1 VLSIDRSA
9 SSSVREQLIE
19 QLRYLIASGHFQVN
33 EALPSTR
40 KLGERVGISFHTVR
54 KAYQALQDEGLIDAQ
69 AGRGYTVLDRTPL
82 EKSERMERGAEV
94 VHDTLQVLIGLGLD
108 DAEIEYLFHE
118 QSNLLEHARLD
129 RKLLVA
135 HPVPELGTLC
145 AEEIGRA
152 LQRTVNAVSLDHV
165 HNHQDADY
173 IFTPFEHLKT
183 IMQAIPRADTVGFVY
198 HLPAELL
205 ERIAR
210 LRPDD
215 TISLL
220 TRTPETIQPVTSMLR
235 EQAGFNGQML
245 AAAVDQ
251 GTEHLASFLDQSD
264 LVLYTPE
271 SRRRVRPKIKED
283 ISQSMVRLVVSPD
296 SLDAIRNSVPV

>member
-33 EALPSTR
+33 ETLPSTR
-40 KLGERVGISFHTVR
+40 KLADRIGISFHTVR
-54 KAYQALQDEGLIDAQ
+54 KAYQALQDEGLINAQ

-94 VHDTLQVLIGLGLD
+94 VHDTLQALIGLGLD

-118 QSNLLEHARLD
+118 QSNLLEHSRLD

-165 HNHQDADY
+165 RNHQDADY
-173 IFTPFEHLKT
+173 IFTPFEHLKEM
-183 IMQAIPRADTVGFVY
+183 MQTVPRADTMGFVS

-220 TRTPETIQPVTSMLR
+220 TRTPETIQPVTAMLR

-245 AAAVDQ
+245 AAAVEQ
-251 GTEHLASFLDQSD
+251 GTEHLASFLDESD

-283 ISQSMVRLVVSPD
+283 LSHGTVRLVVSPD

>member
-1 VLSIDRSA
+1 MLSIDRSA
-9 SSSVREQLIE
+9 SASVREQLIE

-33 EALPSTR
+33 ETLPSTR
-40 KLGERVGISFHTVR
+40 KMADRVGISFHTVR

-82 EKSERMERGAEV
+82 DKSERMERGAEV
-94 VHDTLQVLIGLGLD
+94 VHDTLQALIGLGLD

-118 QSNLLEHARLD
+118 QSNLLEHTRLD

-152 LQRTVNAVSLDHV
+152 LQRTVNAVSLDRV
-165 HNHQDADY
+165 RNHQDADY
-173 IFTPFEHLKT
+173 IFTPFEHLKE
-183 IMQAIPRADTVGFVY
+183 IMQTIPRADTMGFVA

-210 LRPDD
+210 LRSDD

-220 TRTPETIQPVTSMLR
+220 TRHPATIQPLTAMLR

-245 AAAVDQ
+245 AAAVEE

-271 SRRRVRPKIKED
+271 SRRRVRPKIEGEV
-283 ISQSMVRLVVSPD
+283 SHSSVRLVVSPD
-296 SLDAIRNSVPV
+296 SLDAIQNSVPL